1 MKILKNLLFAC
12 WFLFLMPQAMAQS
25 FLSSSQQL
33 LVVVYGDILTSNSY
47 LPAEQTFPAQL
58 DKKLKAIGFEVNVL
72 AMGDSEFT
80 SSTALEKLPS
90 LVGAAP
96 DVVIIQLG
104 ETDIKRNFSAFGFI
118 NNLQKIIDTLKSKGI
133 YVIIMGARVPESADA
148 AYAKKI
154 NEFLSSTARKTPLYY
169 TLDNVAGSPERT
181 ISDNY
186 RPNAKGVEI
195 MVNGVYIMVDSG
207 LRWRLDVINKMRLKQ
222 NKIKP

>member
-1 MKILKNLLFAC
+1 MKILKILALIC
-12 WFLFLMPQAMAQS
+12 SFLFFVPQAMAQS
-25 FLSSSQQL
+25 FSSSSQQL
-33 LVVVYGDILTSNSY
+33 LVVIYGDIITSNNY

-58 DKKLKAIGFEVNVL
+58 EKRLRVTGFEVNVL

-96 DVVIIQLG
+96 DVVIVQLG

-118 NNLQKIIDTLKSKGI
+118 SNLQKIIDTLKSKGI
-133 YVIIMGARVPESADA
+133 YVIVMGAKIPESADVG
-148 AYAKKI
+148 YAKKI
-154 NEFLSSTARKTPLYY
+154 NDFFNSTARKTPLYY
-169 TLDNVAGSPERT
+169 TLDNVAGYPERT
-181 ISDNY
+181 ISDSY

-195 MVNGVYIMVDSG
+195 MVNGIYIMVDTG
-207 LRWRLDVINKMRLKQ
+207 LRWRLDVINKIRLKQ